1 MRIMLETSQSDA
13 SRFARQIVDMP
24 ETELTELVHRLRY
37 YRQLTR
43 TIHALNGLTRMPVS
57 ADLGRRALS
66 RLVMQLLEMQPLLA
80 DQKCNH
86 FRLFVVFLVPYQAQ
100 GW

>member
-1 MRIMLETSQSDA
+1 MGIMLEASQSDA

-66 RLVMQLLEMQPLLA
+66 RLGLER
-80 DQKCNH
+80 C
-86 FRLFVVFLVPYQAQ
+86 
-100 GW
+100 G